1 MCVCVCNFT
10 VMVYLSCKAKPEKQP
25 DILDGNLN
33 SMLISWVIVGKH
45 LTSYNL
51 IFLTENMGIITL
63 SLPFLLDC

>member
-1 MCVCVCNFT
+1 MCVCVILLLWSIFP
-10 VMVYLSCKAKPEKQP
+10 VKPKPEKQP